1 MNSYSL
7 ENRVK
12 FVQKKKKGPEKIVKQ
27 VGSGSTLNI
36 LIKV

>member
-7 ENRVK
+7 ENIVK
-12 FVQKKKKGPEKIVKQ
+12 FVPKKKRQEKIVKQ
-27 VGSGSTLNI
+27 VGSGRTLNI